1 MENLKL
7 RHLKHSFKIDTRN
20 KVVVCKAKF
29 RTFDGEEFLTTG
41 MAMAKNEEFNEEK
54 GKNLARARAEKE
66 AFVKYSD
73 YLKEKIKKQVDY
85 LNSLGISLEY
95 TAKNLKHQKVYIGTF

>member
-54 GKNLARARAEKE
+54 ERN
-66 AFVKYSD
+66 
-73 YLKEKIKKQVDY
+73 
-85 LNSLGISLEY
+85 
-95 TAKNLKHQKVYIGTF
+95 

>member
-54 GKNLARARAEKE
+54 GKKLARARAEKE
-66 AFVKYSD
+66 A
-73 YLKEKIKKQVDY
+73 Y
-85 LNSLGISLEY
+85 LNQDNLDYI
-95 TAKNLKHQKVYIGTF
+95 KNRKHYKWIKL